1 MDILADIF
9 KTIVGRAHFMIYM
22 GKSPAAE
29 IELNGRLVLVDIV
42 NPIAAVEL
50 GIEEFLSRKGTQ
62 DIEVI
67 RKIKEA
73 GYRIR
78 VKYKTFEMEL

>member
-1 MDILADIF
+1 MDILADVF
-9 KTIVGRAHFMIYM
+9 KTIVGKAHFMIYM

-29 IELNGRLVLVDIV
+29 IELKDKEISVNIV
-42 NPIAAVEL
+42 NPVALVEL

-67 RKIKEA
+67 RKVKEA
-73 GYRIR
+73 GYRIK
-78 VKYKTFEMEL
+78 VKYKTLEMEL

>member
-9 KTIVGRAHFMIYM
+9 KTIVGKAHFMIYM

-29 IELNGRLVLVDIV
+29 IELNDKEVMVNIV
-42 NPIAAVEL
+42 NPIALIEL
-50 GIEEFLSRKGTQ
+50 GIEEFISKKGTQ

-73 GYRIR
+73 GYRIKI
-78 VKYKTFEMEL
+78 KYKTLEMEL

>member
-9 KTIVGRAHFMIYM
+9 KTIVGKAHFMIYM

-29 IELNGRLVLVDIV
+29 IELNDKEVMVNIV
-42 NPIAAVEL
+42 NPVALIEL
-50 GIEEFLSRKGTQ
+50 GIEEFISKKGVQ

-73 GYRIR
+73 GYRIK
-78 VKYKTFEMEL
+78 VKYKTLEMEL